1 MSDNFSA
8 DDPRPDAE
16 SLESAPAASPSA
28 EETAGEGTA
37 AEFDID
43 FGTGEYRSSREDDV
57 DINLDFGGETPAP
70 AETDEIDEI
79 DLDFGEDSA
88 AEPEAEETDDEDA
101 AETDAGAAALD
112 AFRSEL
118 RAKLGEWYVVHTY
131 SGMENRVQQNLENR
145 VSSLNMEDY
154 IYEIIV
160 PTEEVTEI
168 RNGQRKQV
176 RRTVLPGYVLVRMDL
191 TDESWSTV
199 RHTPSVTGFVGHSNS
214 PVPLSLDEVE
224 KMLAPAV
231 VAAATAGSE
240 GPARRKKKVEV
251 ADFGVG
257 DSVMVVDGPFAGVHA
272 TITEINVNSQ
282 RLKALVE
289 ILGRETPVDLTFPQI
304 QKV

>member
-1 MSDNFSA
+1 MPDNFSA
-8 DDPRPDAE
+8 ADPQPRTEPV
-16 SLESAPAASPSA
+16 ESADTDDAGT
-28 EETAGEGTA
+28 EESGTA
-37 AEFDID
+37 DFDID
-43 FGTGEYRSSREDDV
+43 LGSYTAREEEV
-57 DINLDFGGETPAP
+57 DINLDFGGESDAP
-70 AETDEIDEI
+70 TAAEDDL
-79 DLDFGEDSA
+79 DLDFGQPA
-88 AEPEAEETDDEDA
+88 AEEEPEDEAEEADD
-101 AETDAGAAALD
+101 AESDAGNTALE
-112 AFRSEL
+112 AFRTEL
-118 RAKLGEWYVVHTY
+118 HSKPGDWYVVHTY
-131 SGMENRVQQNLENR
+131 SGMENRVLQNLENR

-176 RRTVLPGYVLVRMDL
+176 KRTVLPGYVLVRMDL

-231 VAAATAGSE
+231 VAAATASSDS
-240 GPARRKKKVEV
+240 PTRRKKKVEV
-251 ADFGVG
+251 ADFAVG

-272 TITEINVNSQ
+272 TITEINVNNQ

>member
-1 MSDNFSA
+1 VPDNFSA
-8 DDPRPDAE
+8 DDPQPRTEPV
-16 SLESAPAASPSA
+16 ESAD
-28 EETAGEGTA
+28 TADAGTDRA
-37 AEFDID
+37 GADDFDID
-43 FGTGEYRSSREDDV
+43 LGSYTAREEEV
-57 DINLDFGGETPAP
+57 D
-70 AETDEIDEI
+70 I
-79 DLDFGEDSA
+79 DLDFGGASGVPTAREDDLDIDFGQPEVEE
-88 AEPEAEETDDEDA
+88 EPEDEAEEPDDGES
-101 AETDAGAAALD
+101 DAGSTALE
-112 AFRSEL
+112 AFREEL
-118 RAKLGEWYVVHTY
+118 RTKPGDWYVVHTY
-131 SGMENRVQQNLENR
+131 SGMENRVLQNLENR

-176 RRTVLPGYVLVRMDL
+176 KRTVLPGYVLVRMDL

-231 VAAATAGSE
+231 VAAATASSE
-240 GPARRKKKVEV
+240 GPTRRKKKVEV
-251 ADFGVG
+251 ADFAVG

-272 TITEINVNSQ
+272 TITEINVNNQ

>member
-1 MSDNFSA
+1 MTPDRPTHERFDVPDTNAA
-8 DDPRPDAE
+8 DEPRQ
-16 SLESAPAASPSA
+16 SA
-28 EETAGEGTA
+28 EPLDGPADAGREPA
-37 AEFDID
+37 DFDID
-43 FGTGEYRSSREDDV
+43 LGSYTASSEDEV
-57 DINLDFGGETPAP
+57 DINLDFGGNDDDR
-70 AETDEIDEI
+70 TDETTDDL
-79 DLDFGEDSA
+79 DLDFGDLTTTE
-88 AEPEAEETDDEDA
+88 EPEAEEAEVADD
-101 AETDAGAAALD
+101 ETDAGSVALE
-112 AFRSEL
+112 AFRAEL
-118 RAKLGEWYVVHTY
+118 ASKPGDWYVVHTY
-131 SGMENRVQQNLENR
+131 SGMENRVLQNLENR

-154 IYEIIV
+154 IFEIVV

-176 RRTVLPGYVLVRMDL
+176 KRTVLPGYVLVRMDL

-231 VAAATAGSE
+231 VAAATAGTE
-240 GPARRKKKVEV
+240 GPTRRKKKVEV

-272 TITEINVNSQ
+272 TITEINVNNQ